1 MREYIQGVISD
12 AAEVSLPLRG
22 MESIE
27 GFKKSF
33 ITMVS
38 GSISDGFDDL
48 ASSVRRASTVVGVGL
63 AVAGMFIGAGLIG
76 STVLAAYLEHRYRW
90 DDEVGS
96 ADTDDEP
103 PTPHRRMRLING
115 NRNSAESSN
124 NNRLHQLNSHS
135 EQSTAAI

>member
-1 MREYIQGVISD
+1 MNLNQTDSASEIMPAILITLS
-12 AAEVSLPLRG
+12 ACLRYYNG
-22 MESIE
+22 CS
-27 GFKKSF
+27 
-33 ITMVS
+33 
-38 GSISDGFDDL
+38 
-48 ASSVRRASTVVGVGL
+48 GVGL